1 MRVDFRSQ
9 QLGIHRPAATAAALV
24 ATIGLVIVGAIAMNG
39 DRLADVS
46 AQTRSYP
53 EACVASSSGSS
64 ADCQEIQPLLLE
76 PALRSLD
83 EVTHHC

>member
-24 ATIGLVIVGAIAMNG
+24 ATIGLVIVGALAMNG
-39 DRLADVS
+39 DRMADVS

-53 EACVASSSGSS
+53 S
-64 ADCQEIQPLLLE
+64 
-76 PALRSLD
+76 
-83 EVTHHC
+83 